1 VGAAERAYDRG
12 ARQGDRALRALGE
25 EFRIARLSL
34 GLSQRHVAQAVRI
47 SRSVYG
53 RIERGVLHH
62 LPLRLAFQIAAVLG
76 LDLSARVYPGGSPTR
91 DAAHAQR
98 LRLLLTNVGR
108 PLTYRTEVP
117 LPATTDHPERR
128 SWDVVL
134 YGQDQRTAVELE
146 MRLYDVQGQIR
157 RLHLKERDDPPDQL
171 LLVIADTRGNRRV
184 LNEFVDLFETLPRL
198 RTASTLKALRAAKH
212 PPRGLILL

>member
-53 RIERGVLHH
+53 RIERGVLYH

-128 SWDVVL
+128 SWDAVL
-134 YGQDQRTAVELE
+134 YGQHQRTAVELE
-146 MRLYDVQGQIR
+146 MRLYDVQGQMR

-171 LLVIADTRGNRRV
+171 VVVVANTRANRRA
-184 LNEFVDLFETLPRL
+184 LDEFAELFAALPRQ
-198 RTASTLKALRAAKH
+198 RTANVLKTLLAGKH